1 MVDRHK
7 SGHAFPTMA
16 AINCY
21 VGGDV
26 VKNELT
32 ENNFKP
38 PGGLVTFMDIP
49 SLRDV
54 KFVRTIN
61 R

>member
-1 MVDRHK
+1 
-7 SGHAFPTMA
+7 MA
-16 AINCY
+16 AIKCY

-26 VKNELT
+26 VKKELT
-32 ENNFKP
+32 EKNFKP